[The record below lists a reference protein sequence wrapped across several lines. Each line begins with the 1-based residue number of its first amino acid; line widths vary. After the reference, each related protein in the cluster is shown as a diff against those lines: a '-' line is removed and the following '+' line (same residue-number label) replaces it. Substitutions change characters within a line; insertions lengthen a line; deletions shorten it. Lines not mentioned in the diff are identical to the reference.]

1 MCQKCKIAC
10 VVPNTDSG
18 AKLIRAC
25 KDLVEHAN
33 KELDRNAGPIRF
45 ELNGVKVGLDQEKKS
60 NAGSVGAEA
69 SDNVVDPED
78 KVVVVDP
85 EDKDLKKVV
94 AEIEKACDIGIAY
107 GDSLSKWVNA
117 NFLKKTFL
125 LMSAAD
131 VTNIRDIH
139 LKAYPSAATMGVHFS
154 QLVERSVKCYED
166 KCCVFFDESE
176 AGRVCCESFKDASG
190 SSMSQKTKI
199 LILPYKTDQVDFD
212 VAEWYNEGRRVFC
225 VYGFETSGQGYGNL
239 LRSLVRFRKKE
250 KAEIKILTDVNL
262 PDDLAEDADALIC
275 GSTSDSEQ
283 YCVGVKFFE
292 TLMESLVELII
303 KTVMWGCRQADG
315 GLDLSGK
322 YLKDEICKNYNCVTT
337 RIGTFSFA
345 NGALCVPFYYWFR
358 KDADKLDKPENFR
371 RECDARDSVA
381 LATTRIDGLT
391 DEISLKGL
399 CDFEG
404 VCKNIKSR
412 FEMEILKPCFSALK
426 IWFSDDNFN
435 SIDDK
440 LSLRK
445 SLSLINGNS
454 IIQIPLRDKEFKF
467 LVARSLQHLD
477 AGNICHEFSAEDSKG
492 IVTGITALKLD
503 NKARYLYYVPYART
517 TITGEVKNVSSVV
530 ISASVKY
537 RDMELAALKNLVE
550 RFFGAIYAVDNQI
563 KINRESVKVAIGSI
577 MSRNGS
583 HNIGS
588 HVLAA
593 LSHNVGTMPD
603 DRVLY
608 QYIQHRMDYI
618 ATATTD
624 RPTWSQPTMFV
635 GAMIKN
641 FLTQRHLLNYI
652 SRSEGLKAWEF
663 QSDRAK
669 FERGGR
675 IKLHVRKV
683 DGNGELIH
691 DFIKYDSLIDSID
704 LSHDVTL
711 AIPGGV
717 VGQHAFFTIIENVI
731 RNAAKHDWSI
741 PPKSTAKLKELPPK
755 RGKCPPTGDLD
766 VYIDFEDNPE
776 MQDVHFT
783 IWSRLSDVFDNISGD
798 DSQEKSLSPSDIR
811 RFLKANDD
819 VEKLPLHWHQ
829 QIELAKSF
837 ITEMGDLRRE
847 NWGLA
852 EMKISAGYLQ
862 KAKIEDIGGI
872 NDSDARYR
880 IIVPCCVDDRQ
891 ANDAELS
898 LEVKH
903 LGYKFNIPKAR
914 QILFVVSEK
923 PQSLTLDIETGLLK
937 NGIYV
942 KTKEEISS
950 DTTCNYAYVVMD
962 TFPED
967 KEIRQMPFR
976 IIAMSKPGECGTN
989 DKKQD
994 SDKSCDVESEDI
1006 CPVLNHVLNEETSCA
1021 GFLEKV
1027 IADFKNDTQQIAKEL
1042 TGAVCECWVRYLMK
1056 MRKLPEPMPVYINTV
1071 GGTHG
1076 SGKTLVTDL
1085 DIVEYAL
1092 NEGIDGALNAFLKIG
1107 KDADAARYLVDC
1119 LKSLKN
1125 GDVNLLIFDRERELA
1140 LIKELK
1146 DAKDVR
1152 VQFSREA
1159 VIKRQ
1164 LSAWLV
1170 EWRKTN
1176 GGGKVD
1182 NAINYLNGLSK
1193 KVSDIQIKID
1203 ELKKSKSSYS
1213 QDLYEEEL
1221 EALLT
1226 RKLEAKRSLKSPIV
1240 FLVDFLCSY
1249 CEQVS
1254 GLMSKYAE
1262 TIATLPECFSKG
1274 GREKPWDVEW
1284 AGMHFWK
1291 DKVPEQEADSTPK
1304 LESQIR
1310 YWRHET
1316 ERKAGAN
1323 GEGIDIYLEGLSG
1336 TQSYLNA
1343 LERFSKDDR
1352 FMQARLVENA
1362 LLRMLIVDERTRD
1375 FLEKHPSMFSK
1386 FDALGISVA
1395 NDKKLYVE
1403 LEELEKNL
1411 EVSITKDDFGGGEIE
1426 DGLVTLSPKVLYN
1439 MRKRY
1444 SGRSTSVSPEE
1455 TIAAVR
1461 RKFRDKYE
1469 VLVIH
1474 QGIIDKW
1481 LPGASHN
1488 KKMVADFLMR
1498 LEKVFRYVVIT
1509 TGRGTPANIPATAR
1523 VLPFSTIQ
1531 TSLFSQYPEKLL
1543 LSDAIMN
1550 IIPVKGVS
1558 DDK

>member
-1 MCQKCKIAC
+1 MSKSDDKDIIRENLKSSFDVVFSWRAGEKGTFKSEDIVYHDNSNAANWKSEAYKFWQNTQFVIYQTFKYEASFITMVYGELLHNC
-10 VVPNTDSG
+10 VLHVEASKGRKESIIVKKLETGSGEDSETDSG
-18 AKLIRAC
+18 EDSFLIQFVVKDADIFDDSSLFRTPPQTRKEDQVKLFDLVSFGYETAKLSA
-25 KDLVEHAN
+25 LQ
-33 KELDRNAGPIRF
+33 
-45 ELNGVKVGLDQEKKS
+45 LNERT
-60 NAGSVGAEA
+60 
-69 SDNVVDPED
+69 
-78 KVVVVDP
+78 
-85 EDKDLKKVV
+85 
-94 AEIEKACDIGIAY
+94 IKAIKR
-107 GDSLSKWVNA
+107 LSKSLA
-117 NFLKKTFL
+117 RALASFLKIDESKVSVIEEISLMLVSYGFPSSTFCEKCFSL
-125 LMSAAD
+125 YNQKGHSAGGKNYSSSGKF
-131 VTNIRDIH
+131 VIWNGPVI
-139 LKAYPSAATMGVHFS
+139 ATMVDKPEYK
-154 QLVERSVKCYED
+154 LWVKTL
-166 KCCVFFDESE
+166 KLE
-176 AGRVCCESFKDASG
+176 AYSRTIK
-190 SSMSQKTKI
+190 
-199 LILPYKTDQVDFD
+199 
-212 VAEWYNEGRRVFC
+212 
-225 VYGFETSGQGYGNL
+225 NL
-239 LRSLVRFRKKE
+239 
-250 KAEIKILTDVNL
+250 
-262 PDDLAEDADALIC
+262 
-275 GSTSDSEQ
+275 
-283 YCVGVKFFE
+283 
-292 TLMESLVELII
+292 
-303 KTVMWGCRQADG
+303 
-315 GLDLSGK
+315 LDLSR
-322 YLKDEICKNYNCVTT
+322 YQAI
-337 RIGTFSFA
+337 
-345 NGALCVPFYYWFR
+345 
-358 KDADKLDKPENFR
+358 
-371 RECDARDSVA
+371 
-381 LATTRIDGLT
+381 
-391 DEISLKGL
+391 
-399 CDFEG
+399 
-404 VCKNIKSR
+404 
-412 FEMEILKPCFSALK
+412 
-426 IWFSDDNFN
+426 
-435 SIDDK
+435 
-440 LSLRK
+440 
-445 SLSLINGNS
+445 
-454 IIQIPLRDKEFKF
+454 
-467 LVARSLQHLD
+467 RS
-477 AGNICHEFSAEDSKG
+477 
-492 IVTGITALKLD
+492 
-503 NKARYLYYVPYART
+503 
-517 TITGEVKNVSSVV
+517 
-530 ISASVKY
+530 
-537 RDMELAALKNLVE
+537 
-550 RFFGAIYAVDNQI
+550 
-563 KINRESVKVAIGSI
+563 AIGSI

-635 GAMIKN
+635 GTMIKH

-669 FERGGR
+669 SERGGR

-683 DGNGELIH
+683 DGKGNLIH
-691 DFIKYDSLIDSID
+691 DFIKYDSLTDPID

-731 RNAAKHDWSI
+731 RNAAKHDWST
-741 PPKSTAKLKELPPK
+741 PPKSTAILKELPPK
-755 RGKCPPTGDLD
+755 SEKSPSTGDLD

-776 MQDVHFT
+776 MKDVHFT
-783 IWSRLSDVFDNISGD
+783 IWSRLSDVFDNVRGAK
-798 DSQEKSLSPSDIR
+798 SQEKSLSPREIR
-811 RFLKANDD
+811 RILKANDD
-819 VEKLPLHWHQ
+819 VEKLPLHRHQ

-837 ITEMGDLRRE
+837 ITGMGDLRRE

-872 NDSDARYR
+872 SDSDARYR
-880 IIVPCCVDDRQ
+880 IIVPCCVDDSQ
-891 ANDAELS
+891 ANDARFKLN
-898 LEVKH
+898 VKH

-914 QILFVVSEK
+914 QILFVVSRK
-923 PQSLTLDIETGLLK
+923 PRSLKLNPDIETGLRK

-942 KTKEEISS
+942 KTKEEIAS

-976 IIAMSKPGECGTN
+976 IIAMSMPEACDTN

-994 SDKSCDVESEDI
+994 SDKSCDTESEDI
-1006 CPVLNHVLNEETSCA
+1006 CPVLNKAVSCA
-1021 GFLEKV
+1021 VFLEEV
-1027 IADFKNDTQQIAKEL
+1027 IAHSNNDTQQITKEL
-1042 TGAVCECWVRYLMK
+1042 IEAVCECWVRYLRN
-1056 MRKLPEPMPVYINTV
+1056 MRKLSASMPVYINTV
-1071 GGTHG
+1071 GGKHG
-1076 SGKTLVTDL
+1076 SGKSLVTDL
-1085 DIVEYAL
+1085 DIVEYAF

-1107 KDADAARYLVDC
+1107 KNADAARYLVDC
-1119 LKSLKN
+1119 LKSLKSE
-1125 GDVNLLIFDRERELA
+1125 DDNLLIFDRERELA

-1146 DAKDVR
+1146 DTKDVR

-1159 VIKRQ
+1159 IIKRQ

-1176 GGGKVD
+1176 DSEEVD

-1193 KVSDIQIKID
+1193 KLSDIENNID
-1203 ELKKSKSSYS
+1203 KLRKSRSSYS
-1213 QDLYEEEL
+1213 QDSYDEKL
-1221 EALLT
+1221 EDLLT
-1226 RKLEAKRSLKSPIV
+1226 QKLEAERSLKSPIA
-1240 FLVDFLCSY
+1240 FLVDFLHSY

-1274 GREKPWDVEW
+1274 EREKPWDEEW
-1284 AGMHFWK
+1284 VGLHFWK
-1291 DKVPEQEADSTPK
+1291 DKVPEQEADSTSKFEPA
-1304 LESQIR
+1304 SQIR

-1336 TQSYLNA
+1336 SQSYLNI

-1352 FMQARLVENA
+1352 FMQTRLVENA
-1362 LLRMLIVDERTRD
+1362 LLRMLIIDERTRD
-1375 FLEKHPSMFSK
+1375 FLEKHPSMFAK

-1395 NDKKLYVE
+1395 NDQKLYVE
-1403 LEELEKNL
+1403 LEKLEKKRDVPISK
-1411 EVSITKDDFGGGEIE
+1411 EDFGGGEIE

-1444 SGRSTSVSPEE
+1444 SGRSPSVSQEE
-1455 TIAAVR
+1455 AIAAVR

-1469 VLVIH
+1469 VIVIH

-1488 KKMVADFLMR
+1488 KKMVADFLAR

-1550 IIPVKGVS
+1550 IIPVKGAS